1 MAVMSSTALLAG
13 LSAALDQD
21 PQHEPPPGDRLASV
35 LVPIVDVASIVFTR
49 RTEELPRHPGEISFP
64 GGIRHDDD
72 VSPLDTA
79 LRETEEE
86 LGIAPSSVDVL
97 GALPPVPTFVSRILI
112 VPFVGVL
119 RAGREFRPN
128 PGEIAEVLTYRVDEL
143 MAAETQVEWRRGKG
157 VYLGQAYEMGDHT
170 IWGATAKILGSLLE
184 IVRRVD
190 A

>member
-21 PQHEPPPGDRLASV
+21 PRHEPAPGDRLASV

-72 VSPLDTA
+72 ASPLDTA

-86 LGIAPSSVDVL
+86 LGIAPSSVEVL

-112 VPFVGVL
+112 VPFVGAL

-128 PGEIAEVLTYRVDEL
+128 PGEIAEVLTYPVDEL
-143 MAAETQVEWRRGKG
+143 MAAETQVEWRRGNG

>member
-1 MAVMSSTALLAG
+1 MAVMASTALLAG

-21 PQHEPPPGDRLASV
+21 PRYEPAPGDHLASV
-35 LVPIVDVASIVFTR
+35 LVPIVDVASVVFTR
-49 RTEELPRHPGEISFP
+49 RTEELPRH
-64 GGIRHDDD
+64 
-72 VSPLDTA
+72 
-79 LRETEEE
+79 
-86 LGIAPSSVDVL
+86 
-97 GALPPVPTFVSRILI
+97 
-112 VPFVGVL
+112 
-119 RAGREFRPN
+119 

-170 IWGATAKILGSLLE
+170 IWGATARILGSLLE

>member
-1 MAVMSSTALLAG
+1 MVEMSSTTLLAG
-13 LSAALDQD
+13 LSAALDHD
-21 PQHEPPPGDRLASV
+21 PRHEPEHGDRLASV
-35 LVPIVDVASIVFTR
+35 LVPIVDDRSIVFTR
-49 RTEELPRHPGEISFP
+49 RTEDLPRHPGEISFP

-72 VSPLDTA
+72 GSALDTA
-79 LRETEEE
+79 LREVEEE

-119 RAGREFRPN
+119 RAGRGFRPN

-143 MAAETQVEWRRGKG
+143 MTAETQVEWRLGKG
-157 VYLGQAYEMGDHT
+157 VYMGKAYEMEDHT
-170 IWGATAKILGSLLE
+170 IWGATAKILGSFLE

>member
-1 MAVMSSTALLAG
+1 MVGMSSTTQLAG
-13 LSAALDQD
+13 LSAALDHD
-21 PQHEPPPGDRLASV
+21 PRHEPAHGDRLASV
-35 LVPIVDVASIVFTR
+35 LVPIVDERAIVFTR

-72 VSPLDTA
+72 ASALDTA
-79 LRETEEE
+79 LREADEE
-86 LGIAPSSVDVL
+86 LGIAPSTVDVL

-128 PGEIAEVLTYRVDEL
+128 PGEIAEVLTYGVDEL

-157 VYLGQAYEMGDHT
+157 VYLGQVYEMGDHT

-184 IVRRVD
+184 IVRRLD
-190 A
+190 S